1 MKIHLKISLIYSTTR
16 IQRVLTFVSATLFT
30 LLSLKSFRM
39 KAKEYGLADI
49 ITYLKESSSQ
59 DYLVQLGYIEDL
71 LKLNDDEKDQDDD

>member
-1 MKIHLKISLIYSTTR
+1 M
-16 IQRVLTFVSATLFT
+16 SATLFT

-71 LKLNDDEKDQDDD
+71 LKLNDD

>member
-1 MKIHLKISLIYSTTR
+1 
-16 IQRVLTFVSATLFT
+16 VSATLFT